1 MKMNYRKWLVC
12 GLIAAS
18 VCIGVDSLQAQDNG
32 GNPPPA
38 GGNGGNGGQ
47 GGQGGGQRRQR
58 GNFDPAQMMQNMM
71 SNVQDQLGFTNDTE
85 WSAVEPLVQKVF
97 EAQRDARGPGMGRLF
112 GRGGNRGGQN
122 GGQTNR
128 PRGGGM
134 FGQTSPEYD
143 ALSKALDD
151 NAPAGQIKDLLTKY
165 QASLKTKQ
173 AALETAQ
180 ANLRAVLTSKQEAQ
194 ATLLGLLN

>member
-32 GNPPPA
+32 GNPP
-38 GGNGGNGGQ
+38 
-47 GGQGGGQRRQR
+47 
-58 GNFDPAQMMQNMM
+58 
-71 SNVQDQLGFTNDTE
+71 
-85 WSAVEPLVQKVF
+85 
-97 EAQRDARGPGMGRLF
+97 
-112 GRGGNRGGQN
+112 
-122 GGQTNR
+122 
-128 PRGGGM
+128 
-134 FGQTSPEYD
+134 
-143 ALSKALDD
+143 
-151 NAPAGQIKDLLTKY
+151 PAGQIKDLLTKY